1 LNPGDVQN
9 FIFRD
14 DDNGPFWMMQR
25 MWAEKKEDKVVEE
38 MKNVIFTKVEL
49 MDKLQQKGI
58 LTSRTYKKIK
68 RS

>member
-1 LNPGDVQN
+1 
-9 FIFRD
+9 
-14 DDNGPFWMMQR
+14 MMQR